1 MVLKKTH
8 NQEMHIEIALKALLN
23 EMQACMLKGNNML
36 KISRTQKYL
45 WKFDVLLL
53 NQNST
58 QSDKI
63 FKKLKL
69 IN

>member
-23 EMQACMLKGNNML
+23 EMQACMLKRNNML